1 MIRFYRIEN
10 ICNKHF
16 ILWCLKHSG
25 FIYNFRLLMW
35 ILDLLYWWNFWEKF
49 CKIYLDK
56 ADVLDAL
63 REVKMP
69 PKMKKKGR
77 PREQKPL
84 LSDCRKQKS
93 KEVLSV
99 SPNPSQSLA
108 RWKRIGSYWND
119 LQIRFMLLLLLM
131 VQDFCQLMTCLVL
144 MRYQIQFVMKILI
157 FIA

>member
-1 MIRFYRIEN
+1 
-10 ICNKHF
+10 
-16 ILWCLKHSG
+16 
-25 FIYNFRLLMW
+25 
-35 ILDLLYWWNFWEKF
+35 
-49 CKIYLDK
+49 
-56 ADVLDAL
+56 
-63 REVKMP
+63 
-69 PKMKKKGR
+69 MKKKGR

-84 LSDCRKQKS
+84 LSDCHKQKS

-157 FIA
+157 FIAQRNILIKLDGMQHQQISIKKRKLDGRVLLVTTTSLKKKVVLSVKDA